1 MSRTSAVRSIV
12 TVKKTLIAAA
22 GIGLVLA
29 ASACSSNDN
38 STSSS
43 STSLTPAHQTAAA
56 PDLSAYPKLPALP
69 VQESPTAACSYPA
82 SGQPI
87 KPVNPPN
94 PDGVPTSGTAQI
106 AMTTSQGPIGLT
118 LNRAEAPCTV
128 NSFVSLSGQGYY
140 NDTPCHR
147 LSTSGLYILQ
157 CGDPSGSGR
166 GGPGYGYLNEY
177 PSNQFAPSDPAG
189 QQPVVYP
196 RGTIAMA
203 NTGQPG
209 SNGSQFFLVYQDS
222 PLPPQYTVFGT
233 IDDAGLATIEKVASA
248 GDDGSMSAGGGKPN
262 TPIQIEKVTVS

>member
-1 MSRTSAVRSIV
+1 M
-12 TVKKTLIAAA
+12 KKTLIAAA
-22 GIGLVLA
+22 GIGLLLA
-29 ASACSSNDN
+29 ATACSSSD
-38 STSSS
+38 TSSS
-43 STSLTPAHQTAAA
+43 SSATSLTPANRTTVTA
-56 PDLSAYPKLPALP
+56 PDLSSYPKLPAAP
-69 VQESPTAACSYPA
+69 VQESATAACSYPA

-87 KPVNPPN
+87 KPVTPPSA
-94 PDGVPTSGTAQI
+94 DGVPTAGTATI

-128 NSFVSLSGQGYY
+128 NSFVSLARQGYY

-189 QQPVVYP
+189 QQSVVYP

-233 IDDAGLATIEKVASA
+233 IDDAGLATIEKVAAA

-262 TPIQIEKVTVS
+262 TPVQIQTVTAS